1 MKKITAFVLAATFV
15 FVGVALAAEMEG
27 KIQSVDTMGKQIVLQ
42 DGTTLV
48 CDDSTKLVVEG
59 KEGKLEDLKE
69 GAKVKASYEE
79 KDGKNV
85 LGTIDV
91 TE

>member
-1 MKKITAFVLAATFV
+1 MKTLGIVVLA
-15 FVGVALAAEMEG
+15 GVLAFGGLAVAAEMEAT
-27 KIQSVDTMGKQIVLQ
+27 IQSIDPAAKEMVLD
-42 DGTTLV
+42 DGTKLTWSEDTKFSVKGQEATLEEV
-48 CDDSTKLVVEG
+48 
-59 KEGKLEDLKE
+59 KE

-79 KDGKNV
+79 KDGRNV

>member
-1 MKKITAFVLAATFV
+1 MKALGIVVLA
-15 FVGVALAAEMEG
+15 GVLAFGGLAAAAEMEG
-27 KIQSVDTMGKQIVLQ
+27 KIQSVDPAAKEMVLD
-42 DGTTLV
+42 DGTKLTWSE
-48 CDDSTKLVVEG
+48 DTKISVKGQEA
-59 KEGKLEDLKE
+59 KLEDLKE

>member
-1 MKKITAFVLAATFV
+1 MKVLGVVVLAVVLAF
-15 FVGVALAAEMEG
+15 GGLAAAAEMEG
-27 KIQSVDTMGKQIVLQ
+27 KIQSVDTAGKEMVL
-42 DGTTLV
+42 DNGTTLTWS
-48 CDDSTKLVVEG
+48 DDTKISVNGQEA
-59 KEGKLEDLKE
+59 KLEDLKE

>member
-1 MKKITAFVLAATFV
+1 MKALGMVVLA
-15 FVGVALAAEMEG
+15 GVLAFGGLAVAAEMEG
-27 KIQSVDTMGKQIVLQ
+27 KIQTVDTAGKQMVLD
-42 DGTTLV
+42 DGTKLTWSE
-48 CDDSTKLVVEG
+48 DTKISVKG
-59 KEGKLEDLKE
+59 QEGKLEDLKE